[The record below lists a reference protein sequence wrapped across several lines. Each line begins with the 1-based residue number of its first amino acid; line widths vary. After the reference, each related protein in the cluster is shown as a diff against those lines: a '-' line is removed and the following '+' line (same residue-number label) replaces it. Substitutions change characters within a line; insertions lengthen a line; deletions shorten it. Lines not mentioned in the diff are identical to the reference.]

1 MYVTNKKTDTSS
13 WAVHATTPS
22 GREPFILHNRRRWYI
37 LIIGSITYM
46 CMHSYPYAIAVTV
59 AFDTLVN
66 MANVFFAG
74 AAVSSTIE
82 AVIADIFMR
91 VATIVMG
98 ITINAFAA
106 YVYDLSFFFG
116 MQYFLMGLFMLIYIY
131 IRMIDWTMPSP
142 IFVDYFFVLGSL
154 ALLTFFMNF
163 VIYGEPYTYLAEA
176 VFIISV
182 FFLVLISDLRHM
194 QWWAFFIFV
203 IFWVIGLV
211 VGWAVNKFQ
220 MHHQYRYT
228 LMHYFK

>member
-1 MYVTNKKTDTSS
+1 MYAHKKTDS
-13 WAVHATTPS
+13 WSLHDADNSTHD
-22 GREPFILHNRRRWYI
+22 PFILHNRRRWYI
-37 LIIGSITYM
+37 LIVGSVAYM
-46 CMHSYPYAIAVTV
+46 CMHSYPYAITVTV
-59 AFDTLVN
+59 AFDILVN
-66 MANVFFAG
+66 MMNVFFAG
-74 AAVSSTIE
+74 AAISSTIE
-82 AVIADIFMR
+82 GVMVDIFVR
-91 VATIVMG
+91 VACIVAG
-98 ITINAFAA
+98 ITINAFTA

-116 MQYFLMGLFMLIYIY
+116 LSYLLLGLFMLIYVY
-131 IRMIDWTMPSP
+131 IRMIDWSMPSR
-142 IFVDYFFVLGSL
+142 IYADYFYILGSL

-194 QWWAFFIFV
+194 QWWSFFIFAM
-203 IFWVIGLV
+203 FWVIGLV